1 MNAVSRTV
9 LSLAGLSLA
18 ALLLVSPASAQYA
31 VTNLVTDTGIGGTQT
46 EPVLKNAWGMAS
58 TATSPIWISDNDTGK
73 STLYT
78 ISNSGGTV
86 STTILALIVTI
97 PSVTNGQ
104 PGSPTGMVSNPSPA
118 ASTDFSVTGVN
129 PNTNKTVTARSAF
142 IWATLDGTI
151 AAWAPAVNPTV
162 AITAK
167 DRSDVGASYTGL
179 TAASSGG
186 KNYLYAADGGPNRRV
201 DVFDS
206 NFQLHSFSADAF
218 VDPNVPRQFT
228 TYGIQAICQGADC
241 DIWVTYT
248 ALTKAQSGFVSE
260 FTTDG
265 VLEKSFA
272 VSGNLHSPWG
282 VAMAPASGFGPMSGA
297 LLISNNTS
305 RGKIDAYDPVT
316 GEFLGSLRDSN
327 GKVIEIDQLWGI
339 RFGIGGSN
347 GLPNQLFFTAG
358 SNEYGNGLF
367 GVITFPQ

>member
-1 MNAVSRTV
+1 MNALSKALV
-9 LSLAGLSLA
+9 SLAGVSL
-18 ALLLVSPASAQYA
+18 ALLLPSVARAQY
-31 VTNLVTDTGIGGTQT
+31 TRTDLVTDTGINNTQA
-46 EPVLKNAWGMAS
+46 EPFLKNAWGMAS

-78 ISNSGGTV
+78 IKTAGDGTV
-86 STTILALIVTI
+86 TTTIAALVVTI
-97 PSVTNGQ
+97 PSVTTGQ
-104 PGSPTGMVSNPSPA
+104 PGSPTGMVANPA
-118 ASTDFSVTGVN
+118 TGTSTDFSVSANVAGVV
-129 PNTNKTVTARSAF
+129 KTARAAF

-151 AAWAPAVNPTV
+151 AGWAPSVNATV
-162 AITAK
+162 AILAK
-167 DRSDVGASYTGL
+167 DRSGVGASYTGL
-179 TAASSGG
+179 AVASSGG
-186 KNYLYAADGGPNRRV
+186 HNFLYAADGGPNRRI
-201 DVFDS
+201 DVFDAT
-206 NFQLHSFSADAF
+206 FQLHSFSDTAF
-218 VDPNVPRQFT
+218 VDPNIPRQFT
-228 TYGIQAICQGADC
+228 PYGIQTICQGADC

-316 GEFLGSLRDSN
+316 GQYLGSLRDAN

-347 GLPNQLFFTAG
+347 GTPTELFFTAG
-358 SNEYGNGLF
+358 SNEYGDGLF

>member
-1 MNAVSRTV
+1 MNALCKTL
-9 LSLAGLSLA
+9 LSLAGASLA
-18 ALLLVSPASAQYA
+18 ALTLSPAASAQYKR
-31 VTNLVTDTGIGGTQT
+31 TDMVTDTGKDGTQT
-46 EPVLKNAWGMAS
+46 EAFLKNAWGMAS

-78 ISNSGGTV
+78 IVNSSNGV
-86 STTILALIVTI
+86 STIIASLVVTI

-104 PGSPTGMVSNPSPA
+104 PGSPTGIVANPA
-118 ASTDFSVTGVN
+118 TGTSTDFSVSANVN
-129 PNTNKTVTARSAF
+129 GQVKTARAPF
-142 IWATLDGTI
+142 IFATLDGTI
-151 AAWAPAVNPTV
+151 AGWAPSVNATV

-179 TAASSGG
+179 AVASNGG
-186 KNYLYAADGGPNRRV
+186 HNFLYAADGGPNRRV

-206 NFQLHSFSADAF
+206 TFQLHSFSDTAF
-218 VDPNVPRQFT
+218 VDPNIPRQFT
-228 TYGIQAICQGADC
+228 PYGIQTICQAADC

-248 ALTKAQSGFVSE
+248 ALGKAQSGFVSE

-272 VSGNLHSPWG
+272 LNGPLHSPWG

-305 RGKIDAYDPVT
+305 RGRIDAYDPVS
-316 GEFLGSLRDSN
+316 GQFLGSLRDQS

-347 GLPNQLFFTAG
+347 GLPNELFFTAG
-358 SNEYGNGLF
+358 SNEYGDGLF